1 MEFLACDWVERDSFG
16 SPCIIEYPELP
27 ATQDWNYQAFLAH
40 FVTGLHDVYEHTFD
54 SWNRPFKKEGQE
66 LLVVDYRLEQ
76 VARQLDC
83 SVALADQWL
92 AYRTLSTRVPFAL
105 MEFFSVNYR
114 ELPAQPPKLFFKS
127 DVFGK
132 LVSLFDLNSE
142 NELRW
147 LYPNDFS
154 LEVARAKLFP
164 LLFSFDELEW
174 ELTLSQISDD
184 TFWINTDKLGLVCEA
199 ITDNDTSGR
208 IGTLPEGLNSD
219 QALLLLMHARIK
231 NLKAPYALWK
241 AILSDGPKNFDTEQ
255 GWLKLPPVYRENKK
269 ATSAG

>member
-1 MEFLACDWVERDSFG
+1 MDFSVCHWIERDGFG
-16 SPCIIEYPELP
+16 APEPIEYPELP
-27 ATQDWNYQAFLAH
+27 AIRDWNYRAFLAH

-54 SWNRPFKKEGQE
+54 SWDRPWKEGGQE

-83 SVALADQWL
+83 SIALADQWL

-105 MEFFSVNYR
+105 MEFFSVNYMQ
-114 ELPAQPPKLFFKS
+114 LPAQPPKLLS
-127 DVFGK
+127 TSVVSGN

-142 NELRW
+142 NTLRC

-154 LEVARAKLFP
+154 LEVAREKLFP
-164 LLFSFDELEW
+164 LLFSFDEFKW
-174 ELTLSQISDD
+174 ELILSQISDD
-184 TFWINTDKLGLVCEA
+184 TFRINTDKLDLIREA
-199 ITDNDTSGR
+199 ITGNDTSRR

-219 QALLLLMHARIK
+219 RALLLLMHARIK

-255 GWLKLPPVYRENKK
+255 GWLKLPPV
-269 ATSAG
+269 